1 MGDLELRVFH
11 DRPFIKRTRE
21 RIERIFM
28 TDMFYEKRFN
38 DELFR
43 WVLLN
48 PAVAFDLAK
57 LVLNTDEETLRQ
69 QRWSI
74 KLVKDQEARRLIFE
88 LSTPTVTQC
97 LELSSE
103 SGGRLV
109 QT

>member
-1 MGDLELRVFH
+1 MGDLELRGFH
-11 DRPFIKRTRE
+11 DRQFIKRTRE

-28 TDMFYEKRFN
+28 TDMFYEDRFN

-48 PAVAFDLAK
+48 PEVAPDLVR

-69 QRWSI
+69 QGWSI
-74 KLVKDQEARRLIFE
+74 NLAKDQKAKRLVFE
-88 LSTPTVTQC
+88 LTTPTVTKR
-97 LELSSE
+97 LELTAE

-109 QT
+109 ES